1 MHDHHTPNP
10 IQTQQHH
17 RQTEQKYNSRAA
29 EQYRAH
35 LAKIVADQM
44 AQQAAAG
51 SAHEEVSACIFF

>member
-1 MHDHHTPNP
+1 VCVRTSTLHPNTIPHH
-10 IQTQQHH
+10 Q
-17 RQTEQKYNSRAA
+17 QTEQKYNSRAA

-51 SAHEEVSACIFF
+51 GAHEEVSRVQF